1 MKDFRDFQGIGAGLF
16 LVVCYLPW
24 VIRQGALAG
33 AGSGGE
39 SPMERRQVLW
49 VGFM

>member
-1 MKDFRDFQGIGAGLF
+1 MKDFGDFQGIGAGLF
-16 LVVCYLPW
+16 LVVWYLPW

-39 SPMERRQVLW
+39 SPMEPRLVLW
-49 VGFM
+49 VGFT